1 MGEAEMMM
9 GFVAGVIIGVLALVA
24 GRVAL
29 PATRLRP
36 ALGRLLAVAALGL
49 ATLAEKLLADGR
61 PAATL
66 DLAQGP
72 GPATQQ
78 AAVWVGE
85 QLMGI
90 TLSLN

>member
-1 MGEAEMMM
+1 MRLRRRLLKMWL
-9 GFVAGVIIGVLALVA
+9 VLALVG
-24 GRVAL
+24 GRIVPKGAVRR
-29 PATRLRP
+29 T
-36 ALGRLLAVAALGL
+36 LGRLLAVAALGL
-49 ATLAEKLLADGR
+49 ASLAERLLDDGR

>member
-9 GFVAGVIIGVLALVA
+9 GFVAGIVIGVLALVA
-24 GRVAL
+24 GRVLLLGAMRR
-29 PATRLRP
+29 T
-36 ALGRLLAVAALGL
+36 LGRLLAVAALGL
-49 ATLAEKLLADGR
+49 ASLAERLLDDGR